1 MGQRGCGK
9 SHLAKG
15 IQTAWPRRVIIDS
28 LNEYEIDGAFEVHSF
43 DEFSQKMLELKEQN
57 IQGFNLIYRFD
68 PESPLHESE
77 FNEIL
82 RVCYYFRNL
91 QIVIEE
97 VQFYSSPHDLPHWLK
112 TCLMTGRHQNV
123 SLLFTT
129 QRPGQLNK
137 AILSQCAHI
146 FCGKIVEGNDVK
158 YIASFL
164 RQDAEKLVNLPD
176 RRFLYFSKSG
186 IQEINNDVF

>member
-1 MGQRGCGK
+1 
-9 SHLAKG
+9 
-15 IQTAWPRRVIIDS
+15 VIIDS
-28 LNEYEIDGAFEVHSF
+28 LNEYEIPGAIEVHSF
-43 DEFSQKMLELKEQN
+43 DEFTAQMLQLKTNNTSSFQV
-57 IQGFNLIYRFD
+57 IYRFD
-68 PESPLHESE
+68 PESPVQESE

-82 RVCYYFRNL
+82 RICYYFRNL

-146 FCGKIVEGNDVK
+146 FCGKIVEGNDLR
-158 YIASFL
+158 YIAAFL

-186 IQEINNDVF
+186 LVEINNDVF